1 MDLVIRLALQ
11 LTPCST
17 TCTTEDFVNVLESLS
32 ENYAWDK
39 TGAYQSYLNR
49 ILRSHGAHVLLCALV
64 FLLVAESMHFR
75 HSKLTSDELRKRMRV
90 IGHCTF
96 TIFVTIPRLGMIVAR
111 AADIVVNALGSPAL
125 MFSLILASML
135 LALDFPLLLSGLP
148 DRTTYRPGERPPARA
163 GAEPR
168 TLCIDSPFEEY
179 GLPPIQ
185 VIVVDIEVSAHEDM
199 HACPGWSD
207 SIPDEGGG
215 KSVLYVLCYSP

>member
-1 MDLVIRLALQ
+1 MLPWLDTVLLLPKR
-11 LTPCST
+11 CSY
-17 TCTTEDFVNVLESLS
+17 S
-32 ENYAWDK
+32 
-39 TGAYQSYLNR
+39 R

-75 HSKLTSDELRKRMRV
+75 HSKLTSDELRVRRPLPLHYHIDRTVQKRMRV